1 MDVSLV
7 FHDLVAGSVDA
18 GLLQQ
23 TINNPYPPSRAL
35 NAATA

>member
-7 FHDLVAGSVDA
+7 FHDLVGRPVDA

-23 TINNPYPPSRAL
+23 TINNPRSPSRAL
-35 NAATA
+35 DAATA